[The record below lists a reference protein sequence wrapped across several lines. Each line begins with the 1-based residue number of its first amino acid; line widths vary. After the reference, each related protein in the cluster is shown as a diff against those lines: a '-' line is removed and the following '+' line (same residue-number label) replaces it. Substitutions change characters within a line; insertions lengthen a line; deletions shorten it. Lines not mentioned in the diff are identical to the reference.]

1 MTGLRKLGETSQ
13 GRSHEKCRVEINGK
27 TICSFPIPSDNDF
40 NDTLI
45 GLVRKPLSLTKKA
58 FCEVC
63 ECTKDA
69 EWYRGHL
76 ESRNLL

>member
-1 MTGLRKLGETSQ
+1 VRLSREGN
-13 GRSHEKCRVEINGK
+13 HEKCRVQIDGK
-27 TICSFPIPSDNDF
+27 TISSFPIPSDNDF

-45 GLVRKPLSLTKKA
+45 GFVRKPLSLAKKA

-76 ESRNLL
+76 ESRDLL